1 MKFATLYLL
10 SAIAVFAQ
18 TPAVGPA
25 PDAGRKIFENTCARC
40 HGGDANG
47 GEMGPPIRSRLRER
61 DDQSLGQLIRTGLPS
76 RGMPPT
82 RLSDADM
89 PQLITYLRTF
99 QRRRGERPLES
110 RKVQLKG
117 GGTLEG
123 LVLGEGFYDLQIRDA
138 ADKKIHLLRK
148 VAGTDTYREVTSD
161 TNWPTYN
168 GETGGNR
175 FTTLTEINK
184 QNVGQLAPKWVF
196 TVPNA
201 GRLQL
206 TPVVVNGIM
215 YVTAPNTIYALD
227 AGSGRQLW
235 HFQVPR
241 QPGLTTGGSS
251 NRGVGVAGDRV
262 FLETDNAHIVA
273 VNRFTGEQA
282 VELGNRRLAPELL
295 RHLGSA
301 PSRRSGHHRSR
312 RWRARSQWSPGRLR
326 SGDGKGSLALSHRA
340 AEGRTRL

>member
-10 SAIAVFAQ
+10 SAIAAFAQ

-40 HGGDANG
+40 HGADANG
-47 GEMGPPIRSRLRER
+47 GEMGPPIVRRLRER

-110 RKVQLKG
+110 RKVRLKG

-148 VAGTDTYREVTSD
+148 VVGTDTYREVTSD

-201 GRLQL
+201 GR
-206 TPVVVNGIM
+206 
-215 YVTAPNTIYALD
+215 
-227 AGSGRQLW
+227 
-235 HFQVPR
+235 
-241 QPGLTTGGSS
+241 
-251 NRGVGVAGDRV
+251 
-262 FLETDNAHIVA
+262 
-273 VNRFTGEQA
+273 
-282 VELGNRRLAPELL
+282 
-295 RHLGSA
+295 
-301 PSRRSGHHRSR
+301 
-312 RWRARSQWSPGRLR
+312 
-326 SGDGKGSLALSHRA
+326 
-340 AEGRTRL
+340 